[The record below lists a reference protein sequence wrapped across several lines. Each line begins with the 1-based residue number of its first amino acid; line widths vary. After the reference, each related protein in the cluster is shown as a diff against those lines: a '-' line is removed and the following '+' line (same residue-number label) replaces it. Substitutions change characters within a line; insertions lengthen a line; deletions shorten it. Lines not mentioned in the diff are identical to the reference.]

1 MNSVGTCK
9 TSNNKRI
16 VSDISH
22 SEKDGHIVQNSAKRL
37 RKSCID
43 DNIPI
48 HLKKLVQ
55 LLDSIPV
62 AQSATEF
69 LDVDADI
76 PVESIIARFASD
88 TFSMRKHQEDG
99 IKFMVN
105 VLLGNISDT
114 SHRKDRFV
122 FLGDEMGLGKTV
134 QILAACLVIHTLQK
148 RYKTPLHRGVFL
160 IIVPRVIIPNF
171 MNNARDFLGIPKA
184 RFVDYT
190 GPSRHK
196 KLEDALDMIR
206 HAWTSNHPTFVIC
219 NPEIVR
225 SDGEHSPLF
234 SLPLTLV
241 ILDEAHKIK
250 NFNTKTN
257 KTIRKFRSMPAS
269 TDSCAQRGTKAFIFS
284 TATFICNGIEDIL
297 GYVAVYGGISKMNIV
312 SQWLKTSSHKAIQE
326 YFGKHMV
333 RRTVSVLADALPERK
348 ELLIP
353 VIPSPVESSLIDML
367 SDAATNIWSVN
378 ESIKKS
384 SEISHQEKSRMA
396 AMVLVNILRL
406 RQGCIAPELV
416 SGAENAGTKT
426 SDKAIYKCCIKCFD
440 IGSSSNNLIKQQCG
454 HMLCESCRKTLQIHF
469 AQFSNLALFKETC
482 GVCSLL
488 RHYVQASGG
497 VTGTSTK
504 FFYAL
509 RILQTMLYSDP
520 DKKSG
525 VLVFSEFRSSLEM
538 FMKICT
544 KAGIPA
550 MFLHGGMTSAAKNEI
565 VSSYQDDEC
574 PIRVMMLTMGTGGVG
589 LNLQRANRMIIL
601 DPAWDPKKEEQ
612 AIGRIY
618 RIGQKREVRV
628 VRLSYV
634 NAVEDAMRSLQAKKH
649 EEAKIVNLS
658 VQYGGKTTDDTI
670 EADFY
675 DESLLDLD
683 PIEKF
688 MSALRD
694 IVKENYKKRQDAGN
708 KQTEILHDMTRNIE
722 SKMGVR
728 EGWLNPKW
736 SFLL

>member
-1 MNSVGTCK
+1 MSNTEVCK
-9 TSNNKRI
+9 TKNNKRE
-16 VSDISH
+16 VSNCVNTHNDAQFTNKQSKRMKIISTCDDIP
-22 SEKDGHIVQNSAKRL
+22 V
-37 RKSCID
+37 
-43 DNIPI
+43 
-48 HLKKLVQ
+48 HLTNLMRM
-55 LLDSIPV
+55 LNSIPV
-62 AQSATEF
+62 TPPAPGT
-69 LDVDADI
+69 LDVDIII

-99 IKFMVN
+99 VKFMVN
-105 VLLGNISDT
+105 VLLGTISDT
-114 SHRKDRFV
+114 SNRKDRFV

-134 QILAACLVIHTLQK
+134 QILATCIVIHTLQK

-171 MNNARDFLGIPKA
+171 INNAHDFLGIPKA

-190 GPSRHK
+190 GSFRHK
-196 KLEDALDMIR
+196 RLEDAMVMIQ
-206 HAWTSNHPTFVIC
+206 HAAESEHPTFVIC

-225 SDGEHSPLF
+225 SDGSSSPLF

-257 KTIRKFRSMPAS
+257 KIIRKFRSIPAS
-269 TDSCAQRGTKAFIFS
+269 AESCAQKGTNAFLFS

-297 GYVAVYGGISKMNIV
+297 GYVAVYGGVNKMNV
-312 SQWLKTSSHKAIQE
+312 VNQWLKTTSHKAIQE

-333 RRTVSVLADALPERK
+333 RRTVSVLSDALPERK

-353 VIPSPVESSLIDML
+353 VVPSPVESSLIDML

-378 ESIKKS
+378 ESVKKS
-384 SEISHQEKSRMA
+384 SDISQQEKSRMA

-406 RQGCIAPELV
+406 RQGCIVPELV
-416 SGAENAGTKT
+416 SGEENTGIKK
-426 SDKAIYKCCIKCFD
+426 SEKAIYKCCIRCFD
-440 IGSSSNNLIKQQCG
+440 MGSLSNSLVKQLCG
-454 HMLCESCRKTLQIHF
+454 HMLCETCRKSSNAHF
-469 AQFSNLALFKETC
+469 AKFSDLDLFKDTC

-488 RHYVQASGG
+488 KHYVIASGG
-497 VTGTSTK
+497 VKGTSTK
-504 FFYAL
+504 FYYAL

-520 DKKSG
+520 DKRAG
-525 VLVFSEFRSSLEM
+525 VLVFSEFRSSLEI
-538 FMKICT
+538 FLRICT

-550 MFLHGGMTSAAKNEI
+550 MFLHGGMTSAAKNEL
-565 VSSYQDDEC
+565 VSAYQDENC
-574 PIRVMMLTMGTGGVG
+574 QIRVMMLTMGTGGVG

-618 RIGQKREVRV
+618 RIGQSREVRV

-634 NAVEDAMRSLQAKKH
+634 NAVEDAMRALQAKKH

-658 VQYGGKTTDDTI
+658 VKYGGKTTDDTI
-670 EADFY
+670 EANFY
-675 DESLLDLD
+675 DESLINCD

-688 MSALRD
+688 MSALRC
-694 IVKENYKKRQDAGN
+694 IVEENYKKRKDAGD
-708 KQTEILHDMTRNIE
+708 KQTEILNSMTRNIE
-722 SKMGVR
+722 IKMGVR
-728 EGWLNPKW
+728 EGWLNPDW
-736 SFLL
+736 SFLS